1 MLDAKKFAFVRQEDR
16 YGVVDRVPYLPL
28 RLIHKES
35 VLEVSGLLDTGS
47 SVNVLPYDLGV
58 QLGVIWEN
66 QTTEIVLSGNL
77 ALLKARGLVLSAK
90 VSDFEIVR
98 LAFAWTL
105 SNEVP
110 LILGRSNFFCEFDV
124 CFYASQASFDIRQI
138 GKSRK

>member
-77 ALLKARGLVLSAK
+77 ALLKARGLVLSA
-90 VSDFEIVR
+90 
-98 LAFAWTL
+98 
-105 SNEVP
+105 
-110 LILGRSNFFCEFDV
+110 
-124 CFYASQASFDIRQI
+124 
-138 GKSRK
+138 